1 MFSRR
6 SINRFLIGSLVISAG
21 CTDRT
26 PRSRT
31 DSESSP
37 TPTEPEPK
45 QCPEKPVSLT
55 AATVAEFAVEFE
67 RAYVWNS
74 VLNREGHVSEIEVV
88 IGEEPTVEET
98 DQGYLV
104 YIDEVFVSTTGDWGV
119 SDDEY
124 IANYYITDDETL
136 RAESSVKRV
145 DPRQEGS
152 PVECPPPE

>member
-1 MFSRR
+1 M
-6 SINRFLIGSLVISAG
+6 LTAG
-21 CTDRT
+21 CTERA
-26 PRSRT
+26 PRSGVDGEVST
-31 DSESSP
+31 

-45 QCPEKPVSLT
+45 QCPEKPVPLT
-55 AATVAEFAVEFE
+55 AATVDEFVVEFE

-74 VLNREGHVSEIEVV
+74 VLNREGRVSEIEVV
-88 IGEEPTVEET
+88 IDAESTVEET

-136 RAESSVKRV
+136 RTESSVERV